1 MSGKKHPILTVL
13 VIIGIVAFFLG
24 TTMVLVLTFF
34 GPVPQLSFG
43 EKIGVVPVEGPIL
56 DSQEIL
62 NNIVKFRKEGGIR
75 AIILRIDS
83 PGGGVG
89 PSQEI
94 YQEIVRTAKEKKVIA
109 SLGAVAASGGY
120 YVAAAADR
128 IVANPGTITG
138 SIGVLMEFL
147 RLEELLG
154 KIGVSLE
161 ILKSGEFKDIGSP
174 HRKLTERERDL
185 LQALIAD
192 IQRQFVEA
200 VARGRGLST
209 ETVWKIADGRIFSG
223 AQAKDLG
230 LVDVLGNFQ
239 DAVAA
244 AKEMAGIEGE
254 VALVYPKRTSLDLWE
269 MIFDSAARSFVK
281 LARSSGTQIEYR
293 WNGLSSSGLTETR

>member
-1 MSGKKHPILTVL
+1 MPQKKHPILTVL
-13 VIIGIVAFFLG
+13 VILAIVAFFLG
-24 TTMVLVLTFF
+24 TTMVLVMTFF
-34 GPVPQLSFG
+34 GPASQISFG
-43 EKIGVVPVEGPIL
+43 DKIGIVPVQGPIL
-56 DSQEIL
+56 DSEEIL
-62 NNIVKFRKEGGIR
+62 GNIVKFRKDTGIR

-94 YQEIVRTAKEKKVIA
+94 YQEVLRTSRDKKIIA
-109 SLGAVAASGGY
+109 SLGSVAASGGY

-147 RLEELLG
+147 RFEELLG

-161 ILKSGEFKDIGSP
+161 VLKSGEFKDIGSP
-174 HRKLTERERDL
+174 HRKLTDREREL
-185 LQALIAD
+185 LQNLISD

-200 VARGRGLST
+200 VARGRHISADA
-209 ETVWKIADGRIFSG
+209 VWKIADGRILSG

-230 LVDVLGNFQ
+230 LVDMLGNFQ
-239 DAVAA
+239 DAVTA

-254 VALVYPKRTSLDLWE
+254 VDLVYPRKTALDFWDL
-269 MIFDSAARSFVK
+269 IFESAAKSFAR
-281 LARSSGTQIEYR
+281 LARSSGTEVEYR
-293 WNGLSSSGLTETR
+293 WNGLPHPGLTKTR